1 MPGAVNPVLWQAGFW
16 YSRSMMHPESNTPTP
31 VNIAGNLDPRDWPA
45 FRRQGQ
51 QMLSDMLDY
60 IEHIRARPV
69 WQPIPDAT
77 RQLFHAA
84 LPAAPRDLADV
95 HASVMQDILP
105 HVVGNT
111 HPRFMG
117 WVHGGG
123 TPVGL
128 LADML
133 AGGLNANVGGRDQ
146 MPLEVEAQVVRWM
159 RQLFAF
165 PDTASGVFVTG
176 TSMANYMGLLVALT
190 HALGASYRRTGLGEK
205 GAALVAYCS
214 AATHNSVARAMSMA
228 GLGSNAL
235 RRIPVNAAQQ
245 MDARAL
251 QRQIH
256 TDRAAGRRP
265 FLVVGSAGTVDVGA
279 VDPLPAIADI
289 AAQESIW
296 FHVDGAFAA
305 LGMLAPDIAPMLAG
319 IERADSLAFDFHKWG
334 QVQYDAGFLL
344 VRDGARHRAAFA
356 ASADY
361 LQRDA
366 RGLASGDTWPCDLG
380 PDLSR
385 SFRALKT
392 WMTFTVLGTEH
403 IGAAISQCC
412 RLARYLRDQ
421 VEASPCLE
429 LLAPVAL
436 NIVCF
441 RFVCADADRI
451 NREIVADLH
460 EAGIAVPST
469 TVIDGHL
476 AIRAAIVNHRTT
488 DADIDILVAAVIKAG
503 SAYCKEPHD

>member
-1 MPGAVNPVLWQAGFW
+1 MTH
-16 YSRSMMHPESNTPTP
+16 RESHLP
-31 VNIAGNLDPRDWPA
+31 AAANLDPLDWTA
-45 FRRQGQ
+45 FRQQSQ

-60 IEHIRARPV
+60 IEHIRAQPV
-69 WQPIPDAT
+69 WQPIPDST
-77 RQLFHAA
+77 RQKFHAP
-84 LPAAPRDLADV
+84 LPFAARPLASV

-123 TPVGL
+123 TPVGMV
-128 LADML
+128 ADML

-159 RQLFAF
+159 RALFGF
-165 PDTASGVFVTG
+165 PDSASGIFVTG

-190 HALGASYRRTGLGEK
+190 HALGPGYRRTGLGER
-205 GAALVAYCS
+205 GASLVAYCS
-214 AATHNSVARAMSMA
+214 AATHNSVARAMSLA

-235 RRIPVNAAQQ
+235 RRIPVDAAQQ

-251 QRQIH
+251 QRQVKL
-256 TDRAAGRRP
+256 DRAAGRHP
-265 FLVVGSAGTVDVGA
+265 FLVVGSAGTVDIGA
-279 VDPLPAIADI
+279 IDPLHAIADI
-289 AAQESIW
+289 AAREKLW

-305 LGMLAPDIAPMLAG
+305 LGMLAPDVAPLLAG

-344 VRDGARHRAAFA
+344 VRDGALHRAAFA

-366 RGLASGDTWPCDLG
+366 RGLAAGDIWPCDLG

-392 WMTFTVLGTEH
+392 WMTFTVLGTEQ

-421 VEASPCLE
+421 VEGSPFLE

-441 RFVCADADRI
+441 RFRCNDADHV

-469 TVIDGHL
+469 TVINGHL
-476 AIRAAIVNHRTT
+476 AIRAAIVNHRTL
-488 DADIDILVAAVIKAG
+488 AVDIDILIAAVLEAG
-503 SAYCKEPHD
+503 LAHTKDSS

>member
-1 MPGAVNPVLWQAGFW
+1 MPTLRFTQGFW
-16 YSRSMMHPESNTPTP
+16 YSRTMHQDAIPPSD
-31 VNIAGNLDPRDWPA
+31 GNLDPRDWPA
-45 FRRQGQ
+45 FRQ
-51 QMLSDMLDY
+51 QAQHMLTDMLDY

-69 WQPIPDAT
+69 WQPVPDAT
-77 RQLFHAA
+77 RQLFHAP
-84 LPAAPRDLADV
+84 LPAAPRALASV

-117 WVHGGG
+117 WVHGAG
-123 TPVGL
+123 TPVGM

-159 RQLFAF
+159 RALFAF

-235 RRIPVNAAQQ
+235 RRIPVNVAQQ
-245 MDARAL
+245 MDVKAL
-251 QRQIH
+251 QRQIR
-256 TDRAAGRRP
+256 TDRGAGRTP
-265 FLVVGSAGTVDVGA
+265 FLVIGSAGTVDVGA
-279 VDPLPAIADI
+279 IDPLHDIADL
-289 AAQESIW
+289 AAREKIW
-296 FHVDGAFAA
+296 FHVDGAYAA
-305 LGMLAPDIAPMLAG
+305 LGMLAPDIAPLLDG

-344 VRDGARHRAAFA
+344 VRDGAQHRAAFA

-366 RGLASGDTWPCDLG
+366 RGLAGGEVWPCDLG

-392 WMTFTVLGTEH
+392 WMTFTVLGTAH
-403 IGAAISQCC
+403 IGASISQCC
-412 RLARYLRDQ
+412 RLARYLREL
-421 VEASPCLE
+421 VEASPELE

-441 RFVCADADRI
+441 RFVCLDADRI

-460 EAGIAVPST
+460 EAGVAAPST
-469 TVIDGHL
+469 TVIDGKL
-476 AIRAAIVNHRTT
+476 AIRAALVNHRTV
-488 DADIDILVAAVIKAG
+488 DADIDILVAAVIAAG
-503 SAYCKEPHD
+503 RRYLQDPACNPHL

>member
-1 MPGAVNPVLWQAGFW
+1 MDVPDPL
-16 YSRSMMHPESNTPTP
+16 P
-31 VNIAGNLDPRDWPA
+31 GNLDPRDWPA
-45 FRRQGQ
+45 FRAQGQ
-51 QMLSDMLDY
+51 QMLSDLLDY
-60 IEHIRARPV
+60 IEGIRARPV
-69 WQPIPDAT
+69 WQPIPAET
-77 RQLFHAA
+77 RQRFHAS
-84 LPAAPRDLADV
+84 LPAQPRALASV

-123 TPVGL
+123 TPIGM
-128 LADML
+128 LADMV

-146 MPLEVEAQVVRWM
+146 MPLEVEAQVLRWM
-159 RQLFAF
+159 RELFAF
-165 PDTASGVFVTG
+165 PASASGVFVTG

-190 HALGASYRRTGLGEK
+190 HTLGASYRRTGLGER
-205 GAALVAYCS
+205 GASLIAYCS

-235 RRIPVNAAQQ
+235 HRIPVDASQR
-245 MDARAL
+245 MDIKAL
-251 QRQIH
+251 QRQIGM
-256 TDRAAGRRP
+256 DRAAGRHP
-265 FLVVGSAGTVDVGA
+265 FLVIGSAGTVDVGA
-279 VDPLPAIADI
+279 IDQLTSIADI
-289 AAQESIW
+289 AAREKLW
-296 FHVDGAFAA
+296 FHVDGAYAA
-305 LGMLAPDIAPMLAG
+305 LGMLAPDVAPLLAG

-344 VRDGARHRAAFA
+344 VRDGAHHRAAFA

-366 RGLASGDTWPCDLG
+366 RGLAGGDIWPCDLG

-403 IGAAISQCC
+403 IGASISQCC
-412 RLARYLRDQ
+412 RLARKLHDE
-421 VEASPCLE
+421 VEASPFLE

-441 RFVCADADRI
+441 RFVCDGAGHAERADQI
-451 NREIVADLH
+451 NRDIVADLH

-469 TVIDGHL
+469 TYVNGHL
-476 AIRAAIVNHRTT
+476 AIRAAIVNHRTL
-488 DADIDILVAAVIKAG
+488 DADIDILVAAVIAAG
-503 SAYCKEPHD
+503 RAYTKDPA

>member
-1 MPGAVNPVLWQAGFW
+1 
-16 YSRSMMHPESNTPTP
+16 MMQDESTPP
-31 VNIAGNLDPRDWPA
+31 AAGNLDPRDWPA
-45 FRRQGQ
+45 FRRQSQ
-51 QMLSDMLDY
+51 QMLADMLDY
-60 IEHIRARPV
+60 IETIRARPV
-69 WQPIPDAT
+69 WQPIPAAT
-77 RQLFHAA
+77 RQLFHAP
-84 LPAAPRDLADV
+84 LPTAPRALASV

-123 TPVGL
+123 TPIGMV
-128 LADML
+128 ADML

-159 RQLFAF
+159 RALFAF
-165 PDTASGVFVTG
+165 PDSASGVFVTG

-190 HALGASYRRTGLGEK
+190 HALGAGYRRTGLGER
-205 GAALVAYCS
+205 GASLIAYCS

-235 RRIPVNAAQQ
+235 HRIPVDASQQ
-245 MDARAL
+245 MDAKAL
-251 QRQIH
+251 QRQIAM
-256 TDRAAGRRP
+256 DRAAGRHP
-265 FLVVGSAGTVDVGA
+265 FLVIGSAGTVDVGA
-279 VDPLPAIADI
+279 IDDLHAIADI
-289 AAQESIW
+289 AAREQLW
-296 FHVDGAFAA
+296 FHVDGAYAA
-305 LGMLAPDIAPMLAG
+305 LGMLAPDIAPLLDG

-344 VRDGARHRAAFA
+344 VRDGAKHRAAFA

-366 RGLASGDTWPCDLG
+366 RGLAAGDVWPCDLG

-392 WMTFTVLGTEH
+392 WMTFTVLGTEQ
-403 IGAAISQCC
+403 IGASISQCC
-412 RLARYLRDQ
+412 RLARYLRDR
-421 VEASPCLE
+421 VEASSSLE

-441 RFVCADADRI
+441 RFVCADADRT

-460 EAGIAVPST
+460 EAGIAAPST
-469 TVIDGHL
+469 TVIDGKL
-476 AIRAAIVNHRTT
+476 AIRAAIVNHRTR
-488 DADIDILVAAVIKAG
+488 DADIDILIDAVLATGRTYIKDPA
-503 SAYCKEPHD
+503 

>member
-1 MPGAVNPVLWQAGFW
+1 
-16 YSRSMMHPESNTPTP
+16 MMHRESTSPATDD
-31 VNIAGNLDPRDWPA
+31 LDPRDWAA
-45 FRRQGQ
+45 FRQ
-51 QMLSDMLDY
+51 QAAVMLGDMLDY
-60 IEHIRARPV
+60 IEQIRARPV

-77 RQLFHAA
+77 RQKFHAP
-84 LPAAPRDLADV
+84 LPHAPRALTDV

-123 TPVGL
+123 TPVGM

-159 RQLFAF
+159 RALFAF
-165 PDTASGVFVTG
+165 PDRASGVFVTG

-190 HALGASYRRTGLGEK
+190 HALGAGYRRTGLGEK
-205 GAALVAYCS
+205 GASLIAYCS

-235 RRIPVNAAQQ
+235 HRIPVDAAQQ
-245 MDARAL
+245 MDLKAL
-251 QRQIH
+251 QRQIGM
-256 TDRAAGRRP
+256 DRAAGRRP
-265 FLVVGSAGTVDVGA
+265 FLVIGSAGTVDVGA
-279 VDPLPAIADI
+279 IDDLHGIADI
-289 AAQESIW
+289 AAREQLW
-296 FHVDGAFAA
+296 FHVDGAYAA
-305 LGMLAPDIAPMLAG
+305 LGMLAPDIAPLLDG

-344 VRDGARHRAAFA
+344 VRDGAHHRAAFA

-366 RGLASGDTWPCDLG
+366 RGLAAGDVWPCDLG

-392 WMTFTVLGTEH
+392 WMTFSVLGTDH
-403 IGAAISQCC
+403 IGASISGCC
-412 RLARYLRDQ
+412 RLARYLRDR
-421 VEASPCLE
+421 VAASPFLE

-441 RFVCADADRI
+441 RFVCMDADRI

-460 EAGIAVPST
+460 EAGIAAPST
-469 TVIDGHL
+469 TVVNGHL
-476 AIRAAIVNHRTT
+476 AIRAAIVNHRTV
-488 DADIDILVAAVIKAG
+488 DADIDILLDAVLNAG
-503 SAYCKEPHD
+503 STYTKDAT

>member
-1 MPGAVNPVLWQAGFW
+1 MAV
-16 YSRSMMHPESNTPTP
+16 PELQP
-31 VNIAGNLDPRDWPA
+31 GNLDPRDWPA
-45 FRRQGQ
+45 FRAQAQR
-51 QMLSDMLDY
+51 MLADMLDY

-69 WQPIPDAT
+69 WQAIPAAK

-84 LPAAPRDLADV
+84 LPAQPRALASV
-95 HASVMQDILP
+95 HASVMDDVLP

-123 TPVGL
+123 TPVGM

-159 RQLFAF
+159 RELFAF
-165 PDTASGVFVTG
+165 PASASGVFVTG

-190 HALGASYRRTGLGEK
+190 HTLGASYRRTGLGEK
-205 GAALVAYCS
+205 GASLVAYCS

-245 MDARAL
+245 MDVKAL
-251 QRQIH
+251 QRQIGI
-256 TDRAAGRRP
+256 DRTAGRHP
-265 FLVVGSAGTVDVGA
+265 FLVIGSAGTVDVGA
-279 VDPLPAIADI
+279 IDALGAIADI
-289 AAQESIW
+289 AVREQLW
-296 FHVDGAFAA
+296 FHVDGAYAA
-305 LGMLAPDIAPMLAG
+305 LGMLAPDVAPLLAG

-344 VRDGARHRAAFA
+344 VRDGAHHRAAFA

-366 RGLASGDTWPCDLG
+366 RGLAGGEVWPCDLG

-392 WMTFTVLGTEH
+392 WMTFSVLGTEH
-403 IGAAISQCC
+403 IGASISQCC

-421 VEASPCLE
+421 VEASPFLE

-451 NREIVADLH
+451 NRELVADLH

-469 TVIDGHL
+469 TYVNGHL
-476 AIRAAIVNHRTT
+476 AIRAAIVNHRTV

-503 SAYCKEPHD
+503 SAYSKDTA

>member
-1 MPGAVNPVLWQAGFW
+1 MAAPDP
-16 YSRSMMHPESNTPTP
+16 M
-31 VNIAGNLDPRDWPA
+31 AGNLDPRDWPA
-45 FRRQGQ
+45 FRAQAQ
-51 QMLSDMLDY
+51 QMLSDMLGY

-69 WQPIPDAT
+69 WQPIAPAT
-77 RQLFHAA
+77 RRLFHAA
-84 LPAAPRDLADV
+84 LPAQPRALESV

-123 TPVGL
+123 TPVGM

-159 RQLFAF
+159 RELFAF
-165 PDTASGVFVTG
+165 PDSASGVFVTG

-190 HALGASYRRTGLGEK
+190 AALGAGYRQTGLGER

-228 GLGSNAL
+228 GLGSDAL
-235 RRIPVNAAQQ
+235 RRIPVDAAQQ
-245 MDARAL
+245 MDVQAL
-251 QRQIH
+251 QRQIGI
-256 TDRAAGRRP
+256 DRAAGRHP
-265 FLVVGSAGTVDVGA
+265 FFVVGSAGTVDVGA
-279 VDPLPAIADI
+279 IDPLDDI
-289 AAQESIW
+289 AAIAAREQLW
-296 FHVDGAFAA
+296 FHVDGAYAA
-305 LGMLAPDIAPMLAG
+305 LGMLAPDVAPRLAG
-319 IERADSLAFDFHKWG
+319 IERAASLAFDFHKWG

-344 VRDGARHRAAFA
+344 VRDGASHRAAFSA
-356 ASADY
+356 PADY

-366 RGLASGDTWPCDLG
+366 RGLAGGDVWPCDLG

-392 WMTFTVLGTEH
+392 WMTFTVLGAEQ
-403 IGAAISQCC
+403 IGASISQCC
-412 RLARYLRDQ
+412 RLARYLRERI
-421 VEASPCLE
+421 EASPCLE

-441 RFVCADADRI
+441 RFRCDDADRV
-451 NREIVADLH
+451 NRDIVADLH
-460 EAGIAVPST
+460 EAGIAAPST
-469 TVIDGHL
+469 TRIDGRL
-476 AIRAAIVNHRTT
+476 AIRAAIVNHRTA
-488 DADIDILVAAVIKAG
+488 DADIDILVDAVIAAG
-503 SAYCKEPHD
+503 RTYIKDCA

>member
-1 MPGAVNPVLWQAGFW
+1 
-16 YSRSMMHPESNTPTP
+16 MMQDESIPP
-31 VNIAGNLDPRDWPA
+31 AAGNLDPRDWPA
-45 FRRQGQ
+45 FRAQSQ
-51 QMLSDMLDY
+51 QMLADMLDY
-60 IEHIRARPV
+60 IETIRARPV
-69 WQPIPDAT
+69 WQPISAAT
-77 RQLFHAA
+77 RQLFHAP
-84 LPAAPRDLADV
+84 LPVAPRALASV

-123 TPVGL
+123 TPVGMV
-128 LADML
+128 ADML

-159 RQLFAF
+159 RDLFAF
-165 PDTASGVFVTG
+165 PDSASGVFVTG

-235 RRIPVNAAQQ
+235 RRIPVNAAQE
-245 MDARAL
+245 MDVKAL

-256 TDRAAGRRP
+256 LDRTAGRHP
-265 FLVVGSAGTVDVGA
+265 FLVIGSAGTVDVGA
-279 VDPLPAIADI
+279 VDHLHDIADI
-289 AAQESIW
+289 AAREHIW
-296 FHVDGAFAA
+296 FHVDGAFGA
-305 LGMLAPDIAPMLAG
+305 LGMLAPDVAPLLAG

-366 RGLASGDTWPCDLG
+366 RGLAGGDVWPCDLG

-403 IGAAISQCC
+403 IGASISQCC

-421 VEASPCLE
+421 VDASPDLE

-441 RFVCADADRI
+441 RYVCDDADRI
-451 NREIVADLH
+451 NRELVADLH

-469 TVIDGHL
+469 TVIDGKL
-476 AIRAAIVNHRTT
+476 AIRAAIVNHRTV
-488 DADIDILVAAVIKAG
+488 DADIDILVAAVIAAG
-503 SAYCKEPHD
+503 RTYRKDPA

>member
-1 MPGAVNPVLWQAGFW
+1 MQTIW
-16 YSRSMMHPESNTPTP
+16 YSRSMTQHDASTPP
-31 VNIAGNLDPRDWPA
+31 DGNLDPRDWPA
-45 FRRQGQ
+45 FRAQAQ
-51 QMLSDMLDY
+51 QMLADMLDY
-60 IEHIRARPV
+60 IEHIRERPV
-69 WQPIPDAT
+69 WQPIPAAT
-77 RQLFHAA
+77 RQRFHATLQAQPRA
-84 LPAAPRDLADV
+84 LASV
-95 HASVMQDILP
+95 HASVMDDILP

-123 TPVGL
+123 TPVGM
-128 LADML
+128 LAEML

-159 RQLFAF
+159 RELFAF
-165 PDTASGVFVTG
+165 PDSASGVFVTG
-176 TSMANYMGLLVALT
+176 TSMANYMGVLVALT
-190 HALGASYRRTGLGEK
+190 QALGAGYRRTGLGEK
-205 GAALVAYCS
+205 GLALVAYCS
-214 AATHNSVARAMSMA
+214 AATHNSVARALAMA

-235 RRIPVNAAQQ
+235 RRIPINAAQQ
-245 MDARAL
+245 MDVKAL
-251 QRQIH
+251 QRQIGI
-256 TDRAAGRRP
+256 DRAAGRQP
-265 FLVVGSAGTVDVGA
+265 FLVIGSAGTVDVGA
-279 VDPLPAIADI
+279 VDQLSAIADI
-289 AAQESIW
+289 AAREKIW
-296 FHVDGAFAA
+296 FHVDGAYAA
-305 LGMLAPDIAPMLAG
+305 LGMLAPDIAPLLAG

-344 VRDGARHRAAFA
+344 VRDGAHHRAAFA

-366 RGLASGDTWPCDLG
+366 RGLAGGDVWPCDLG

-392 WMTFTVLGTEH
+392 WMTFSVLGTEH
-403 IGAAISQCC
+403 IGASISQCC
-412 RLARYLRDQ
+412 RLARVLRDA
-421 VEASPCLE
+421 VEASPFLE

-469 TVIDGHL
+469 TYVNGHL
-476 AIRAAIVNHRTT
+476 AIRAAIVNHRTVAT
-488 DADIDILVAAVIKAG
+488 DIDILVAAVVKAG
-503 SAYCKEPHD
+503 QDYTKDPV